1 MMAIEKIDPELCIGC
16 GICAQICPM
25 DVIRM
30 DRELNKAII
39 RYPDDCMICEFC
51 IADCPVAAITLTPG
65 KPSSEM
71 QCWG

>member
-1 MMAIEKIDPELCIGC
+1 MSIEIINVDLCIGC

-30 DRELNKAII
+30 DTEKNKAII
-39 RYPDDCMICEFC
+39 RYPEDCMVCEFC
-51 IADCPVAAITLTPG
+51 IHDCPTDAITLIADSPI
-65 KPSSEM
+65 